1 MAFVGIGGD
10 GFFVCVG
17 WRRLSC
23 ASAGDGF
30 RVRRMATAFVC
41 VGGRWLS
48 CASDGDSFRV
58 RRKATA
64 FVGAGWRRLL
74 RASAGDG
81 FRGRRLAT
89 ALLRGVARGNFCDG
103 GVKFRRGKSC
113 AGGYV
118 GSEVGCHVGWLHV
131 AAGWSLTETGR

>member
-1 MAFVGIGGD
+1 MLPNFIRCSV
-10 GFFVCVG
+10 
-17 WRRLSC
+17 
-23 ASAGDGF
+23 
-30 RVRRMATAFVC
+30 
-41 VGGRWLS
+41 
-48 CASDGDSFRV
+48 
-58 RRKATA
+58 
-64 FVGAGWRRLL
+64 L

-131 AAGWSLTETGR
+131 AAGWSLTETGNNVRCMKKSTIVVVTNTSNIMSMVLVTTELDECCWRNG